1 MRELSDSVEI
11 ELLRKEIRKHEID
24 LARAEK
30 RSNVSEEEL
39 ISLHEKIRA
48 KKFLVETVI
57 WQEQELETQ
66 KHVVRKKL
74 LEIERL
80 QKEIRDT
87 KEAKTA

>member
-1 MRELSDSVEI
+1 MRELIDSVEI
-11 ELLRKEIRKHEID
+11 ELIRKEIRKHEID

-57 WQEQELETQ
+57 WQEKELETH
-66 KHVVRKKL
+66 KYVVREKL
-74 LEIERL
+74 REIEKL
-80 QKEIRDT
+80 KKEIRDM
-87 KEAKTA
+87 KEEKTA